1 MPSTE
6 QCPMGIENKTNIE
19 SIMRELSEF
28 KAEIREDIKEM
39 SVCVTK
45 LTNHYSN
52 RLTWG
57 TTTVITVLSSALVGT
72 MMWII
77 TH

>member
-1 MPSTE
+1 MPQTE
-6 QCPMGIENKTNIE
+6 PCMMGVENKTNIE
-19 SIMRELSEF
+19 AIMRELTDF
-28 KAEIREDIKEM
+28 KVEIRKDIKDI
-39 SVCVTK
+39 SACVTK

-57 TTTVITVLSSALVGT
+57 ATLIITTLSSALVGT
-72 MMWII
+72 VMWIV